1 MKKWINVKDQ
11 TPKAN
16 EFVLG
21 AKNGKVALY
30 IYKCSNCNNKD
41 LLWEL
46 IDQST
51 KCSYG
56 DFYSDGCP
64 DYWMCLP
71 AAPKEPKELHLCKG
85 DLGIGECREYVTGRL
100 IFVPEISSRRPICI
114 TVNFCPFC
122 GYLPKQDGKDGMD

>member
-1 MKKWINVKDQ
+1 MKWINVKDQ

-30 IYKCSNCNNKD
+30 IYKCSNCNNND

-51 KCSYG
+51 KCAYG

-64 DYWMCLP
+64 DYWMPLP
-71 AAPKEPKELHLCKG
+71 EAPNE
-85 DLGIGECREYVTGRL
+85 
-100 IFVPEISSRRPICI
+100 
-114 TVNFCPFC
+114 
-122 GYLPKQDGKDGMD
+122 MD